1 MKITKIKIK
10 NIYGISETTLDDKSV
25 ELTGKTGTGKSSVI
39 DAIRVCLS
47 NKSTRDYVIKKGE
60 NEGEI
65 YIECDNGLT
74 TIDRKK
80 RLDKTDVVKV
90 IDDNKAV
97 SSPQSFLNSIF
108 TELQLDPIGFISKT
122 PAEQNRIILNLIEF
136 KWDLNWIKEKFGEI
150 PSGVD
155 YENHILEVLNQIQ
168 SEKGVYFLSRQDK
181 NRDLRNKLAFIEDI
195 SKSMPNDYN
204 YNKWNTY
211 NIGEK
216 YKELEKI
223 RQTNNRI
230 ERAKLFKSDYDNKI
244 RGYDASKE
252 LSIAA
257 LNKEFSQKKTDLTEE
272 IARYEELIKSKK
284 NELINLDN
292 TLTDKI
298 KLIES
303 EYREKIAKLDTDITT
318 ADKFASL
325 APINAK
331 ELENEINVAEE
342 MRKHLKD
349 YEHITEL
356 NKECDKLKEETDEL
370 TRKIELARKLPG
382 EILKEAKLPIESL
395 SIKDGIPLINGLP
408 ISNLSDGQKLKL
420 SVEIAT
426 SKVDRLKIILLD
438 GTEKLDTV
446 TRNQLYALCK
456 EKGLQFIATRTTDD
470 DSVIVT
476 EL

>member
-1 MKITKIKIK
+1 MRVTKIKIK
-10 NIYGISETTLDDKSV
+10 NIYGVSEQTLDGKSV
-25 ELTGKTGTGKSSVI
+25 ELTGKTGTGKSSVL
-39 DAIRVCLS
+39 DAIKVCLTNRS
-47 NKSTRDYVIKKGE
+47 DRKYIIKQGE
-60 NEGEI
+60 TEGEI

-74 TIDRKK
+74 IDRKIRTEK
-80 RLDKTDVVKV
+80 ADSIRVV
-90 IDDNKAV
+90 DDNKV
-97 SSPQSFLNSIF
+97 SKTPQSFLNGIF

-122 PAEQNRIILNLIEF
+122 PAEQNRIILNLIDF

-155 YENHILEVLNQIQ
+155 YHKHILEVLNDIQ
-168 SEKGVYFLSRQDK
+168 SEKGIYYLTRQDK
-181 NRDLRNKLAFIEDI
+181 NRDLRNKLLFIQDI
-195 SKSMPNDYN
+195 SKTMPDNYD

-223 RQTNNRI
+223 RQSNNRI
-230 ERAKLFKSDYDNKI
+230 ERAKLFKSDYDNKV
-244 RGYDASKE
+244 RGYDADKE
-252 LSIAA
+252 ISIAA

-284 NELINLDN
+284 NELVNLDN
-292 TLTDKI
+292 TLNDKI
-298 KLIES
+298 KLVES
-303 EYREKIAKLDTDITT
+303 EYREKIAKLDTDTAT

-325 APINAK
+325 TPISTK
-331 ELENEINVAEE
+331 ELEDEINTAEE

-349 YEHITEL
+349 YEHIVQL
-356 NKECDKLKEETDEL
+356 NNECDKLKVETDEL
-370 TRKIELARKLPG
+370 TRKIELARNLPG
-382 EILKEAKLPIESL
+382 EILKEATLPIESL
-395 SIKDGIPLINGLP
+395 TIENGVPLINGLP

-438 GTEKLDTV
+438 GTEKLDTE